1 MPYGQDARIGLGFQ
15 NSHGTEVTDIG
26 SFYLMPFLSESVTP
40 DVPEL
45 LSQNM
50 EGMIRSFSGGLPERF
65 QLIEEQVLNPLKA
78 FEAELA
84 HKLEIM
90 KNKEKLFLAR
100 EEKIPP
106 EYEALV
112 EKYYEALSK
121 TKK

>member
-1 MPYGQDARIGLGFQ
+1 
-15 NSHGTEVTDIG
+15 
-26 SFYLMPFLSESVTP
+26 
-40 DVPEL
+40 
-45 LSQNM
+45 M
-50 EGMIRSFSGGLPERF
+50 EGTIRSFSGGLPERF
-65 QLIEEQVLNPLKA
+65 QLIEDQVLNPLKA

-84 HKLEIM
+84 QKLEIM
-90 KNKEKLFLAR
+90 KNKEKLFLTR